1 MARDAVTGFLT
12 ASTTWQHGN
21 SYVTTTPRRK
31 VVEPRLVDEVYAD
44 APPALLDELLDERAD
59 GDVAPTFTDMYDV
72 GDE

>member
-31 VVEPRLVDEVYAD
+31 VEPRLVDEVYAD
-44 APPALLDELLDERAD
+44 DSPAGLDERAD
-59 GDVAPTFTDMYDV
+59 GDVAPSFTDMYDE